1 MLGHPVSRLAEAD
14 AALWVTEAAIEE
26 RIVSYADKRAT
37 QRVVSLDQRF
47 DRWRKRHPEFRE
59 GLDRACAMARR
70 LEAELCE
77 AIAIA
82 PTEVERLRWVDD
94 ALERAEANG
103 HLPDTATDISRR
115 MSATPTPWPTSGAK
129 MRSASNEPHA
139 IPCAERLSPPGESM
153 EVWRANLDDDSG
165 EEGASASSTK
175 RRARAL
181 DGIEQHLGMAPLF
194 GAGTLVIVRQPAGL
208 LAEKAARERLLA
220 LVGTVPPGNALCC
233 HRPHRQRRPESGRA
247 RCAP

>member
-1 MLGHPVSRLAEAD
+1 MDKTLPVGHPLRELGHGAAGAAWLCAAGHAELARAVLGHPVSRLAEAD

-103 HLPDTATDISRR
+103 HLPDTATDIS
-115 MSATPTPWPTSGAK
+115 
-129 MRSASNEPHA
+129 
-139 IPCAERLSPPGESM
+139 
-153 EVWRANLDDDSG
+153 
-165 EEGASASSTK
+165 
-175 RRARAL
+175 
-181 DGIEQHLGMAPLF
+181 
-194 GAGTLVIVRQPAGL
+194 
-208 LAEKAARERLLA
+208 AA
-220 LVGTVPPGNALCC
+220 
-233 HRPHRQRRPESGRA
+233 
-247 RCAP
+247 